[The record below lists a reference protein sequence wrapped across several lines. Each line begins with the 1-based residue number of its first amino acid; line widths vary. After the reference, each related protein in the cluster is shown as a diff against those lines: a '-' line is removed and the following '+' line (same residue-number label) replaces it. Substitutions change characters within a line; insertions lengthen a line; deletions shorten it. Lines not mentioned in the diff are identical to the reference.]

1 MSVNELIN
9 NIATILQVQ
18 DGLVNKVILSG
29 PSKIQIL
36 LTDDLLRQQ
45 PVESA
50 FYFQLVHEQGSESYT
65 ILLEPV
71 APEQD

>member
-1 MSVNELIN
+1 M
-9 NIATILQVQ
+9 
-18 DGLVNKVILSG
+18 VNKVILSG